1 MSTTTTIVATAL
13 PPIPHMPATGSQMIA
28 VALGALLVF
37 AGLVAVRTAKEA
49 KRG

>member
-1 MSTTTTIVATAL
+1 
-13 PPIPHMPATGSQMIA
+13 MIA

-49 KRG
+49 KK